1 MADTLD
7 EMVEVVKGFVG
18 DSGVCSSERA
28 IKAINQARRLL
39 WNKREWNNTAE
50 YFCVKCANSCF
61 TLPNRY
67 EQIRLAWINGESAS
81 LADEWFNAT
90 QWKNLYNSGNSCHRL
105 ITEAGG
111 YHVLFR
117 DYTARPYQIAVMAE
131 KMEDAGVKLLF
142 ETQNEYQSYQNVE
155 VTAENG
161 PSIGK
166 STQLVTAI
174 RTVSKPKTYGRIR
187 VYAYDPVLDI
197 QFLIAIYQPTDV
209 NPVFRRFQIPK
220 NVDCMTIYASK
231 RFYDVTDP
239 LQLVEFSADAMI
251 YAVLALNSRE
261 NRKAQEF
268 LINLDLAIKEE
279 EKVMEGEEIPTA
291 APLRI
296 ANFQRPENLIGNYL
310 GSPSADDYFFQPSWP

>member
-1 MADTLD
+1 MGDTLA

-39 WNKREWNNTAE
+39 WNKREWNTTAE
-50 YFCVKCANSCF
+50 YVDICCADCCF

-67 EQIRLAWINGESAS
+67 EQVKLAWVNGEAAS

-105 ITEAGG
+105 ITEIGG
-111 YHVLFR
+111 RHVVFQE
-117 DYTARPYQIAVMAE
+117 YTTAPYQIGVMV
-131 KMEDAGVKLLF
+131 EDPLDVGVTLTF
-142 ETQNEYQSYQNVE
+142 EAQDEYSTYHTVK
-155 VTAENG
+155 VTTILPPQKALSDLRFTG
-161 PSIGK
+161 LRS
-166 STQLVTAI
+166 A
-174 RTVSKPKTYGRIR
+174 SKPKTKGRIR
-187 VYAYDPVLDI
+187 VYAYNPDSQSSL
-197 QFLIAIYQPTDV
+197 LLAIYQPNDI
-209 NPVFRRFQIPK
+209 NPSFRRFRIPRSCNTITLYAAK
-220 NVDCMTIYASK
+220 KYFDLVDE
-231 RFYDVTDP
+231 
-239 LQLVEFSADAMI
+239 QELVEFSADSMI

-279 EKVMEGEEIPTA
+279 EKAMEGDEIPTA

-310 GSPSADDYFFQPSWP
+310 GSPSANDYFLQP